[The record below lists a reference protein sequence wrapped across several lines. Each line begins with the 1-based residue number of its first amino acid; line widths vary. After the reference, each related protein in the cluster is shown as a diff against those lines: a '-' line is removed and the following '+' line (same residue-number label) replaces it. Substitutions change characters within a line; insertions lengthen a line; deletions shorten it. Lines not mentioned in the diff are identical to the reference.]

1 LFYNLPDFCKADAS
15 RIPPHASLRKACQG
29 ESPMPERE
37 IYLLSPRSLSP
48 ETIAVAFA
56 KTSRSPDSFRVIAA
70 ELSDEKSAQFHEKWV
85 VGYGHASVAEH
96 AVLHIA
102 FENVSRLAI
111 ESIEG
116 NRLASYTE
124 KSTRYQRWGLDD
136 FTIPPEL
143 EGHPLY
149 DEYVDTIRFLFKT
162 YADSLDPVRSLI
174 FERFPRRENEKNE
187 AWDRRIRSKYVD
199 VCRFILPAA
208 SLANVG
214 MTANA
219 RVLEN
224 MIRKM
229 LSHELAEVRQIGEKV
244 KEVALGETPTLVK
257 YADAVPY
264 LVETCK
270 EIRELE
276 IGDLSSETGDE
287 SWCNLVDYD
296 IDGERKVL
304 ATVLYRFG
312 EMSYAQA
319 LDHIGSLDEERKA
332 RLVESLLG
340 RLGKYDVP
348 FRELEYSTYTFDLI
362 MDQGAYAEFKR
373 HRMMTQTPQKLTTLL
388 GYATPHLITEAGFE
402 SQYETAMESAAKM
415 YEKLYQFSPAIA
427 QYVVPNGFNRRVL
440 AKFNLREAY
449 AFCQLRSAANAHFS
463 IRRVAQRIYEEIAR
477 VHPLL
482 TKYIKLHEETWQG
495 VEEGFFTKV

>member
-1 LFYNLPDFCKADAS
+1 
-15 RIPPHASLRKACQG
+15 
-29 ESPMPERE
+29 MPERE
-37 IYLLSPRSLSP
+37 IYLLSPRALSP

-56 KTSRSPDSFRVIAA
+56 KTSRSPESFRAIAA

-102 FENVSRLAI
+102 LENVSRLAI
-111 ESIEG
+111 ESIES

-124 KSTRYQRWGLDD
+124 KSTRYQRWGPDD

-143 EGHPLY
+143 REASHALRA
-149 DEYVDTIRFLFKT
+149 EYVDTIRHLFKA

-174 FERFPRRENEKNE
+174 LDRFPRRENEKDE

-199 VCRFILPAA
+199 VCRFLLPAA

-219 RVLEN
+219 RVMEN
-224 MIRKM
+224 TIRKM
-229 LSHELAEVRQIGEKV
+229 LSHELAEVREIGSTV
-244 KEVALGETPTLVK
+244 KEVAKAETPTLVK
-257 YADAVPY
+257 YAEVVPY
-264 LVETCK
+264 LTETFT
-270 EIRELE
+270 EFTNRRHLHPVRA
-276 IGDLSSETGDE
+276 GSPPGRDGRAQVPVSETVDRKSDE
-287 SWCNLVDYD
+287 WCCLIDYD
-296 IDGERKVL
+296 GNGENKVL
-304 ATVLYRFG
+304 AATLYRFD
-312 EMSYAQA
+312 EMPYANA
-319 LDHIGSLDEERKA
+319 LAYVKHLNVSEVEGLA
-332 RLVESLLG
+332 ESLLG

-348 FRELEYSTYTFDLI
+348 LRELEYCTYTFDLV

-373 HRMMTQTPQKLTTLL
+373 HRMMSQTPQRLTTRL
-388 GYATPHLITEAGFE
+388 GYATPLLITEAGFASE
-402 SQYETAMESAAKM
+402 YEAAMESASRM
-415 YEKLYQFSPAIA
+415 FEKLYEFSPAVA

-440 AKFNLREAY
+440 AQFNLREAF

-463 IRRVAQRIYEEIAR
+463 IRRVAQKIYEEMRR

-482 TKYIKLHEETWQG
+482 TKYMKLHEETWQG
-495 VEEGFFTKV
+495 VEEGYFSAV

>member
-1 LFYNLPDFCKADAS
+1 
-15 RIPPHASLRKACQG
+15 
-29 ESPMPERE
+29 MPERD
-37 IYLLSPRSLSP
+37 IYLLSPRALSP

-56 KTSRSPDSFRVIAA
+56 KTSRSPESFRAIAA

-111 ESIEG
+111 ESIES

-143 EGHPLY
+143 DGHPLHA
-149 DEYVDTIRFLFKT
+149 EFVETIRRLFKA
-162 YADSLDPVRSLI
+162 YADSLNPVRALI
-174 FERFPRRENEKNE
+174 LDRFPRRENEKDE

-199 VCRFILPAA
+199 VCRFLLPAA

-219 RVLEN
+219 RVMEN
-224 MIRKM
+224 TIRKM
-229 LSHELAEVRQIGEKV
+229 LSHELMEVREIGAKL
-244 KEVALGETPTLVK
+244 KEVSKAETPTLVK

-264 LVETCK
+264 IVETLK
-270 EIRELE
+270 EFGESDTSIGSAIGELE
-276 IGDLSSETGDE
+276 TGAGE
-287 SWCNLVDYD
+287 WCKLVYYD
-296 IDGERKVL
+296 RDGERRVL
-304 ATVLYRFG
+304 AAALYRFG
-312 EMSYAQA
+312 EMTYADA
-319 LDHIGSLDEERKA
+319 LAYVASLSDEMQITLA
-332 RLVESLLG
+332 ESLLG

-348 FRELEYSTYTFDLI
+348 LRELEYCNYTFDLV

-373 HRMMTQTPQKLTTLL
+373 HRMMSQTPQRLSTRL
-388 GYATPHLITEAGFE
+388 GYATPLLVTEAGFASE
-402 SQYETAMESAAKM
+402 YEVAMESANEM
-415 YEKLYQFSPAIA
+415 FEKLYEFSPAVA

-440 AKFNLREAY
+440 AQFNLREAF

-463 IRRVAQRIYEEIAR
+463 IRRIAQKMYEEMRR
-477 VHPLL
+477 VHPLF
-482 TKYIKLHEETWQG
+482 TKYMKIHAETWKG
-495 VEEGFFTKV
+495 VEEGHFAAV

>member
-1 LFYNLPDFCKADAS
+1 
-15 RIPPHASLRKACQG
+15 
-29 ESPMPERE
+29 MPERE
-37 IYLLSPRSLSP
+37 IYLLSPRALSP

-56 KTSRSPDSFRVIAA
+56 KTSRSPESFRDIAA

-111 ESIEG
+111 ESIES

-124 KSTRYQRWGLDD
+124 KSTRYQKWGLDD

-143 EGHPLY
+143 DGHPLHT
-149 DEYVDTIRFLFKT
+149 EFVDTIRLLFKA
-162 YADSLDPVRSLI
+162 YADSLDPVRALI
-174 FERFPRRENEKNE
+174 LDRFPRRENEKDE

-199 VCRFILPAA
+199 VCRFLLPAA

-219 RVLEN
+219 RVMEN
-224 MIRKM
+224 TIRKL
-229 LSHELAEVRQIGEKV
+229 LSHELMEVREIGAKV
-244 KEVALGETPTLVK
+244 KEVSKAETPTLVK
-257 YADAVPY
+257 YAEAVAY
-264 LVETCK
+264 VVETIK
-270 EIRELE
+270 EFGESDTSI
-276 IGDLSSETGDE
+276 SSLMQRIEGLETGAGE
-287 SWCNLVDYD
+287 WCKLVYYD
-296 IDGERKVL
+296 RDGERRVL
-304 ATVLYRFG
+304 AAALYRFG
-312 EMSYAQA
+312 EITYADALSYVA
-319 LDHIGSLDEERKA
+319 SLSEEAKA
-332 RLVESLLG
+332 TLAESLLG

-348 FRELEYSTYTFDLI
+348 LRELEYCNYTFDLV

-373 HRMMTQTPQKLTTLL
+373 HRMMSQTPQRLTTRL
-388 GYATPHLITEAGFE
+388 GYATPLLITEAGFE
-402 SQYETAMESAAKM
+402 SEYEAAMESASEM
-415 YEKLYQFSPAIA
+415 FEKLYEFSPAVA

-440 AKFNLREAY
+440 AQFNLREAF

-463 IRRVAQRIYEEIAR
+463 IRRVAQKMYEEMTR

-482 TKYIKLHEETWQG
+482 TKYMKLHDETWKG
-495 VEEGFFTKV
+495 VEEGYFAAV

>member
-1 LFYNLPDFCKADAS
+1 
-15 RIPPHASLRKACQG
+15 
-29 ESPMPERE
+29 MPERQ
-37 IYLLSPRSLSP
+37 IYLLLPGSLSP

-56 KTSRSPDSFRVIAA
+56 KTSRSPDSFRAIAA

-124 KSTRYQRWGLDD
+124 KSTRYQKWGPDD
-136 FTIPPEL
+136 FTVPPEL
-143 EGHPLY
+143 EGHALH
-149 DEYVDTIRFLFKT
+149 DEYVRTIRHLFQT
-162 YADSLDPVRSLI
+162 YADSLEPVRKLVL
-174 FERFPRRENEKNE
+174 ERFPRREDEREE
-187 AWDRRIRSKYVD
+187 AWDRRVRSKYVD
-199 VCRFILPAA
+199 VCRFLLPAA

-224 MIRKM
+224 TIRKM

-244 KEVALGETPTLVK
+244 KEVALAETPTLVK
-257 YADAVPY
+257 YANAAPY
-264 LVETCK
+264 LMETCE
-270 EIRELE
+270 EIEQLQTR
-276 IGDLSSETGDE
+276 DVNATNRAQ
-287 SWCNLVDYD
+287 SWCTLIHYD
-296 IDGERKVL
+296 RDGEKNVL
-304 ATVLYRFG
+304 AAALYRFG
-312 EMSYAQA
+312 EMSFAEACDYIEA
-319 LDHIGSLDEERKA
+319 LDAERKA
-332 RLVESLLG
+332 HLAASLLG

-348 FRELEYSTYTFDLI
+348 LRELEYATYTFDLI

-373 HRMMTQTPQKLTTLL
+373 HRMMTQTPQRLSTRL
-388 GYATPHLITEAGFE
+388 GYATPQLITEAGFE
-402 SQYETAMESAAKM
+402 SQYDAAMESAVHM
-415 YEKLYQFSPAIA
+415 YEKLHPFSSSVA

-440 AKFNLREAY
+440 AQFNLREAY

-463 IRRVAQRIYEEIAR
+463 IRRLAQRIYEEMAR

-482 TKYIKLHEETWQG
+482 TKYMKLHDETWEG
-495 VEEGFFTKV
+495 VEEGYFTRV

>member
-1 LFYNLPDFCKADAS
+1 
-15 RIPPHASLRKACQG
+15 
-29 ESPMPERE
+29 MPERE

-56 KTSRSPDSFRVIAA
+56 KTSRSPESFRAIAA

-124 KSTRYQRWGLDD
+124 KSTRYQKWGLDD
-136 FTIPPEL
+136 FTVPPEL
-143 EGHPLY
+143 EGHPLCS
-149 DEYVDTIRFLFKT
+149 EYVETIRLLFQT
-162 YADSLDPVRSLI
+162 YADSLEPVRNLVL
-174 FERFPRRENEKNE
+174 EHFPRRENEKDE

-199 VCRFILPAA
+199 VCRFLLPAA

-270 EIRELE
+270 EMRDLE
-276 IGDLSSETGDE
+276 IGDWNKEDQD
-287 SWCNLVDYD
+287 WCRLMDYNK
-296 IDGERKVL
+296 DGEQKVL
-304 ATVLYRFG
+304 AAALYRFG
-312 EMSYAQA
+312 EMSYENA
-319 LDHIGSLDEERKA
+319 LAYIDPLSQEKKESLA
-332 RLVESLLG
+332 ESLLG

-348 FRELEYSTYTFDLI
+348 LREMEYSTYTFDLV

-373 HRMMTQTPQKLTTLL
+373 HRMMTQTPQKLTTQL
-388 GYATPHLITEAGFE
+388 GYATPTLITEAGFG
-402 SQYETAMESAAKM
+402 SQYEAAMDAASRM
-415 YEKLYQFSPAIA
+415 YEKLYQENPSVA

-440 AKFNLREAY
+440 AQFNLREAY

-463 IRRVAQRIYEEIAR
+463 IRRIAQRIHREMAR

-482 TKYIKLHEETWQG
+482 TKYMKLHEETWES
-495 VEEGFFTKV
+495 VEEGYFTNV

>member
-1 LFYNLPDFCKADAS
+1 
-15 RIPPHASLRKACQG
+15 
-29 ESPMPERE
+29 MPKRE

-56 KTSRSPDSFRVIAA
+56 KTSRSPESFRDIAA

-124 KSTRYQRWGLDD
+124 KSTRYQKWGPDD
-136 FTIPPEL
+136 FFIPSEL
-143 EGHPLY
+143 DGQPLR
-149 DEYVDTIRFLFKT
+149 DEYVDTVRFLFKT
-162 YADSLDPVRSLI
+162 YAESIDPVRSLI
-174 FERFPRRENEKNE
+174 LERFPRRENEKEE

-229 LSHELAEVRQIGEKV
+229 LSHELAEVRAIGQKV

-264 LVETCK
+264 LVETC
-270 EIRELE
+270 RE
-276 IGDLSSETGDE
+276 IGEWEIGSEFVNGDRE
-287 SWCNLVDYD
+287 WCSLIDYD
-296 IDGERKVL
+296 RDAEDKVL
-304 ATVLYRFG
+304 AAALYRFG
-312 EMSYAQA
+312 AMSFAGA
-319 LDHIGSLDEERKA
+319 LAHVRSLH
-332 RLVESLLG
+332 VETRGALADSLLG
-340 RLGKYDVP
+340 KLGKYDVP
-348 FRELEYSTYTFDLI
+348 LRELEYATYTFDLI

-373 HRMMTQTPQKLTTLL
+373 HRMMTQTPQRLTTRL
-388 GYATPHLITEAGFE
+388 GYTIPRLITEAGFAVP
-402 SQYETAMESAAKM
+402 YEAAMESAAGLF
-415 YEKLYQFSPAIA
+415 EKLYQFSPGIA
-427 QYVVPNGFNRRVL
+427 QYIGPNGFNRRVL
-440 AKFNLREAY
+440 AQFNLREAY

-463 IRRVAQRIYEEIAR
+463 IRRVAQRIYEEMKR

-482 TKYIKLHEETWQG
+482 TKYMKLHDETWQG
-495 VEEGFFTKV
+495 VEESQFMKV

>member
-1 LFYNLPDFCKADAS
+1 
-15 RIPPHASLRKACQG
+15 
-29 ESPMPERE
+29 MPERE

-56 KTSRSPDSFRVIAA
+56 KTSRSPESFRAIAA

-111 ESIEG
+111 ECIEG

-124 KSTRYQRWGLDD
+124 KSTRYQKWGSDD

-143 EGHPLY
+143 AGHSLCT
-149 DEYVDTIRFLFKT
+149 EYRETVRFLFKT
-162 YADSLDPVRSLI
+162 YMDSLEPVRKLVLD
-174 FERFPRRENEKNE
+174 RFPRRENEKEE

-224 MIRKM
+224 TIRKM
-229 LSHELAEVRQIGEKV
+229 ISHELAEVREIGERV

-257 YADAVPY
+257 YAEAVPY
-264 LVETCK
+264 LLETC
-270 EIRELE
+270 RE
-276 IGDLSSETGDE
+276 IGGWE
-287 SWCNLVDYD
+287 SGGADARREDQGWCRLTDYD
-296 IDGERKVL
+296 KDGEQKVL
-304 ATVLYRFG
+304 AAALYRFG
-312 EMSYAQA
+312 EMAYADA
-319 LDHIGSLDEERKA
+319 LALVQSMSAERQSQLA
-332 RLVESLLG
+332 DSLLG

-348 FRELEYSTYTFDLI
+348 LRELEYCNYTFDLV

-373 HRMMTQTPQKLTTLL
+373 HRMMTQTPQKLTTRL
-388 GYATPHLITEAGFE
+388 GYAMPRLIMEAGFGP
-402 SQYETAMESAAKM
+402 QYEAAMDAAAEL
-415 YEKLYQFSPAIA
+415 YEKLYQENPHVA

-440 AKFNLREAY
+440 AQFNLREAY

-463 IRRVAQRIYEEIAR
+463 IRRLAQRIHEEMKR

-482 TKYIKLHEETWQG
+482 TKYMKLHDETWQA
-495 VEEGFFTKV
+495 VEAGYFTRV

>member
-1 LFYNLPDFCKADAS
+1 M
-15 RIPPHASLRKACQG
+15 R
-29 ESPMPERE
+29 ERD
-37 IYLLSPRSLSP
+37 IYLLSPRALSP

-56 KTSRSPDSFRVIAA
+56 KTSRSPASFRDIAA

-124 KSTRYQRWGLDD
+124 KSTRYQKWGPDD
-136 FTIPPEL
+136 FFVPREL
-143 EGHPLY
+143 EGHPVR
-149 DEYVDTIRFLFKT
+149 DEYVDTIRLLFRT
-162 YADSLDPVRSLI
+162 YEESLEPVRSLVL
-174 FERFPRRENEKNE
+174 EQFPRRENEKDE

-199 VCRFILPAA
+199 VCRFLLPAA

-229 LSHELAEVRQIGEKV
+229 LSHELMEVREIGEKV
-244 KEVALGETPTLVK
+244 KEVSKAETPTLVK

-264 LVETCK
+264 LVDTVNEFSMTSPLFPLG
-270 EIRELE
+270 E
-276 IGDLSSETGDE
+276 GDVIAED
-287 SWCNLVDYD
+287 WCTLISYD
-296 IDGERKVL
+296 PEGEEKVL
-304 ATVLYRFG
+304 AAVLFRFG
-312 EMSYAQA
+312 EMSYAEA
-319 LDHIGSLDEERKA
+319 LGYVKALQEPERV
-332 RLVESLLG
+332 RLAESLLG
-340 RLGKYDVP
+340 RLGRYDVP
-348 FRELEYSTYTFDLI
+348 LRELEYSTYIFDLV

-373 HRMMTQTPQKLTTLL
+373 HRMMSQTPQRLTTHL
-388 GYATPHLITEAGFE
+388 GYATPRLITEAGFE
-402 SQYETAMESAAKM
+402 SRYDAAMQSARQLF
-415 YEKLYQFSPAIA
+415 EKLCAVSPNIA

-440 AKFNLREAY
+440 AEFNLREAF
-449 AFCQLRSAANAHFS
+449 AFCQLRSASNAHFS
-463 IRRVAQRIYEEIAR
+463 IRRVAQRVYEEMNR

-482 TKYIKLHEETWQG
+482 AEYMKLNEETWQG
-495 VEEGFFTKV
+495 VEENYFTVVQ